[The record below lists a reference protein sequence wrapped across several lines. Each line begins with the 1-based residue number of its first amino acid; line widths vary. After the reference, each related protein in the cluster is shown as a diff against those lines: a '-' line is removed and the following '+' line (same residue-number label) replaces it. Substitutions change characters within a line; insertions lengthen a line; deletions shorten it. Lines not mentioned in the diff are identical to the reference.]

1 MKKLSRIF
9 IFVLTFILWLG
20 GLSPALAD
28 SDSSPKTVL
37 GITSLYSTSEQQT
50 QGVTVYKDI
59 LQYAIATPFSLPP
72 NFPIPPTKEE
82 YDKTVVPG
90 LIKVLGDGSVTKAW
104 FDFQAG
110 QAEIATKE
118 LFSIDAPLG
127 QKIYSVVAGKPLQ
140 QCPLKIQ
147 DTQIDFFL
155 SSDKAA
161 DRAKELDK
169 EGYFIYVS
177 PVKELRQKVL
187 DALYDQYSTGSN
199 NPSCFLVNGTTQKI
213 TVDFQDPDI
222 YPLLPPQL
230 QSPGKNKPL
239 VFLPKSG
246 NEFLYVVNAR
256 QSVS

>member
-1 MKKLSRIF
+1 MKNLSRIF
-9 IFVLTFILWLG
+9 IVLLTFILWLG
-20 GLSPALAD
+20 GLSPAFAD
-28 SDSSPKTVL
+28 DKTVL
-37 GITSLYSTSEQQT
+37 GVTSLYSTSEQQE
-50 QGVTVYKDI
+50 QGVKVYKDI
-59 LQYAIATPFSLPP
+59 LQYGIATPFSLPP
-72 NFPIPPTKEE
+72 DFQIPATKAEF
-82 YDKTVVPG
+82 DQKVVPG

-110 QAEIATKE
+110 EAQIATKE

-155 SSDKAA
+155 DSDKAVE
-161 DRAKELDK
+161 RAKELD
-169 EGYFIYVS
+169 EQGYFIYVS
-177 PVKELRQKVL
+177 PVKELRKKVL
-187 DALYDQYSTGSN
+187 DALYEQYSGSN

-246 NEFLYVVNAR
+246 SEFLYVVNAR
-256 QSVS
+256 QLSS